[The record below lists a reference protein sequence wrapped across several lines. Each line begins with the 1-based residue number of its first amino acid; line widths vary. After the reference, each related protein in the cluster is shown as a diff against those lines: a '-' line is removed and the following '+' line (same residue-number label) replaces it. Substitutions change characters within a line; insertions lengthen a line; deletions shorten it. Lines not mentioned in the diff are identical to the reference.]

1 MASCEER
8 MKRIWIA
15 IAVLLLSV
23 AASFAG
29 APRAEAICLADPGTG
44 NPCGRCPDLKII
56 KVYCLQ

>member
-1 MASCEER
+1 

-15 IAVLLLSV
+15 IAVLLLGL

-29 APRAEAICLADPGTG
+29 AGRAEAFCMADPGTG
-44 NPCGRCPDLKII
+44 DPCGRCPELKIV